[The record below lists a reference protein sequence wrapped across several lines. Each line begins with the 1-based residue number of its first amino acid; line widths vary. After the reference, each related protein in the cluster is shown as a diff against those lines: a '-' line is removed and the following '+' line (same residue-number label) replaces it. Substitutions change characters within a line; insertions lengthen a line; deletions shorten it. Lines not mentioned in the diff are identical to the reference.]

1 MADQKDD
8 KKTETAEQVNKV
20 VTLVSPEGHEYKTS
34 TKAEINQLTRTAG
47 YKVKGSRG

>member
-8 KKTETAEQVNKV
+8 KKTETAEQVKV